1 MVLNSGVISAA
12 VQEILNYNILYDW
25 DFRISDLVKTFMEL
39 VFNPCGEFR

>member
-25 DFRISDLVKTFMEL
+25 DFRISDLAKPLMEL
-39 VFNPCGEFR
+39 ILNPCDEFR